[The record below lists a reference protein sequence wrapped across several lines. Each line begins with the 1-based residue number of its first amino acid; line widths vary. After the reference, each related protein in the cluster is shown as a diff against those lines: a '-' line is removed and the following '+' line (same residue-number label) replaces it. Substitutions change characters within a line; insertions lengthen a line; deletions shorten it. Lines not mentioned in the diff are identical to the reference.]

1 MKTALRSALTAA
13 ALLVPVAVSAATP
26 IVMHRDPGCGCC
38 AKWAA
43 QVQQQL
49 GRQVR
54 VVDDSNRPALQKRA
68 GVPADVSSCHTAIAD
83 GMAFE
88 GHVPIADMKRALAT
102 RPKGVRGLAVGGMPL
117 GSPGME
123 VPGVKAQAYDVVAF
137 GPGGRRLFS
146 GWGRQDAAAAAGV
159 APRSSSSGRAGEE
172 FTKGFGSVRRE
183 GGMRTRESMTTNQGV
198 G

>member
-1 MKTALRSALTAA
+1 MKSALRFALTAA
-13 ALLVPVAVSAATP
+13 ALLVPVAASAATP

-68 GVPADVSSCHTAIAD
+68 GVPADLSSCHTAIAD

-102 RPKGVRGLAVGGMPL
+102 RPKGVRGLAVGGMPF

-137 GPGGRRLFS
+137 GPSGRRLFAC
-146 GWGRQDAAAAAGV
+146 AAALND
-159 APRSSSSGRAGEE
+159 
-172 FTKGFGSVRRE
+172 RRLCR
-183 GGMRTRESMTTNQGV
+183 GHSKRLLMPT
-198 G
+198 